1 MKKKKDYIYL
11 LFFANILY
19 FEFLFRVFASKNIWS
34 YTWIYTI
41 LYTGLISSIL
51 GTICSSSKEKI
62 NKLLVYIIFFILII
76 WYSGE
81 IIFKNSFHVYFSL
94 QTLLFTDQAVSFIDK
109 ILEIIIS
116 YTPILLLLI
125 IPFINIVIYQKNIN
139 NVPKKL
145 KIRVSYIF
153 LGIIFYFLFLGCVL
167 NDNNFV
173 NSPKDLYFNKNNN
186 ALNKETFG
194 VLTSVEIELRNL
206 FFPKINI
213 KYENIEIDKKEETQI
228 IYEPN
233 IINIPFEKLQNEE
246 KDETIKIMHEYFQK
260 DEGTNKNLYTG
271 YFKGKNLILIMAESL
286 NSIAVDENLTPT
298 LYKLS
303 HEGFVFENFYSP
315 VILSTIG
322 GEFQELTGLYPNL
335 SSLSNI
341 WRKGS
346 NSFPF
351 GYGNVFKNLG
361 YSTYAYHNHKY
372 SFQNRDSYLNS
383 LGLSNYLGCGNGLEK
398 KINCEQWPESDIEL
412 ITATTK
418 DYLTQKKPFFTYYV
432 TVSGHMS
439 YSFKK
444 NDIAQKNKEKV
455 THLPYSEDI
464 LAYLA
469 CQIELDKALE
479 ELIKQLEENGEL
491 NNTVIAV
498 VADHYPYDIPLD
510 HINEL
515 ANPKKDEII
524 EINRSPFILWNS
536 ELTPKKITKVGG
548 NMDVLPTILNLF
560 EIDYDSR
567 LIMGRDLLSEQEG
580 LVIFDDGSWISDKA
594 TFYAK
599 QNKFIQKEEIKEDYI
614 KKINQIVSNRINMSK
629 LILEKDYYKKVLGE

>member
-51 GTICSSSKEKI
+51 GTICSSFKEKI

-469 CQIELDKALE
+469 SQIELDKALE

-560 EIDYDSR
+560 GIEYDSR